1 MLLLLYLYLV
11 NDYGV
16 LRCML
21 FMGAL
26 YAIAE
31 ADRVIGVGCRFLGGS
46 CNELCRV
53 LVAFLILFCS
63 SGLCG

>member
-1 MLLLLYLYLV
+1 
-11 NDYGV
+11 
-16 LRCML
+16 
-21 FMGAL
+21 MGAL

>member
-11 NDYGV
+11 SDYEV
-16 LRCML
+16 LRYML

-26 YAIAE
+26 YVIGQVG
-31 ADRVIGVGCRFLGGS
+31 RVIGAGCRFLGGS
-46 CNELCRV
+46 CNELCHV

-63 SGLCG
+63 